1 MKKIL
6 ATLLLGLAL
15 TVAALPAAAE
25 TSGSPVTL
33 TATDGGASVRLDLPA
48 DTVQGVKALR
58 LRFAVESADPVEA
71 DFAFDSALPGSVQQ
85 YRYDAATGTMTV
97 YVAGGRELL
106 PQGTASLGSIQVD
119 VPAGGTATVHLVEN
133 SLELVNGAFGR
144 TEAPAVGNVSVE
156 VSAAEETPAPTPT
169 PTPAPDPKPT
179 PAPTQTPAEKPTQ
192 QNTAGQ
198 QSGNTQSTQSASN
211 AAPTATPAAPAATE
225 QAPVPSAGSG
235 QTAASGNSGGTKKP
249 AKGSGSASTE
259 TRVTPNPTEV
269 PAATATPEPDEQPA
283 VTPAPATP
291 EQAETAAASAVNL
304 PLAALI
310 AVACLAVV
318 VLIGIAVIRFRSR

>member
-1 MKKIL
+1 MKKFL

-97 YVAGGRELL
+97 YVAGGQELL
-106 PQGTASLGSIQVD
+106 PQGAASLGSIQVD

-156 VSAAEETPAPTPT
+156 VSAAEEPPAPTPT
-169 PTPAPDPKPT
+169 PDPKPT
-179 PAPTQTPAEKPTQ
+179 PAPTQTPAEKPSQ
-192 QNTAGQ
+192 QNNAG
-198 QSGNTQSTQSASN
+198 QSGNTQGPQSASN
-211 AAPTATPAAPAATE
+211 APPTATPAAPAATA

-269 PAATATPEPDEQPA
+269 SAATATPEPDEQPA
-283 VTPAPATP
+283 ATPAPATP
-291 EQAETAAASAVNL
+291 EQAETAAASAMNL

>member
-1 MKKIL
+1 MKKFL

-71 DFAFDSALPGSVQQ
+71 NFAFDSALPGSVQQ

-97 YVAGGRELL
+97 YVAGGQELL
-106 PQGTASLGSIQVD
+106 PQGMASLGSIQVD

-156 VSAAEETPAPTPT
+156 VSAAEPPAPTPT
-169 PTPAPDPKPT
+169 PT

-211 AAPTATPAAPAATE
+211 AAPTVTPAAPAATE
-225 QAPVPSAGSG
+225 QAPAPSAGSG

-249 AKGSGSASTE
+249 VKGSGGASTG
-259 TRVTPNPTEV
+259 TQVTPNPTEV

-291 EQAETAAASAVNL
+291 EQAETAAAPAVNL

>member
-1 MKKIL
+1 MKKFL

-15 TVAALPAAAE
+15 TVAALLAAAE

-97 YVAGGRELL
+97 YVAGGRELF

-144 TEAPAVGNVSVE
+144 TEAPAVGPVSVE

-169 PTPAPDPKPT
+169 PDPKPT
-179 PAPTQTPAEKPTQ
+179 PAPTQTPAEKPSQ
-192 QNTAGQ
+192 QNNAG
-198 QSGNTQSTQSASN
+198 QSGNTQGTQSDSN
-211 AAPTATPAAPAATE
+211 AAPTATPAAPAATA
-225 QAPVPSAGSG
+225 QTLVPSAGSG

-259 TRVTPNPTEV
+259 TQVTPNPTEV

-283 VTPAPATP
+283 VTPAPATS
-291 EQAETAAASAVNL
+291 EQAETAAAPAVNL
-304 PLAALI
+304 PLTALI

>member
-1 MKKIL
+1 MKKFL

-71 DFAFDSALPGSVQQ
+71 NFAFDSALPGCVQQ

-97 YVAGGRELL
+97 YVAGGQELL
-106 PQGTASLGSIQVD
+106 PQGAASLGSIQVD

-169 PTPAPDPKPT
+169 PDPKPT
-179 PAPTQTPAEKPTQ
+179 PAPAEKPTQ

-198 QSGNTQSTQSASN
+198 QSGNTQGTQSASN
-211 AAPTATPAAPAATE
+211 AAPTATPAAPAATA

-259 TRVTPNPTEV
+259 TQVTPNPTEV

-318 VLIGIAVIRFRSR
+318 VLIGIAVIRFRGR

>member
-58 LRFAVESADPVEA
+58 LRFAVESANPVEA

-85 YRYDAATGTMTV
+85 YRYDAATGAMTV
-97 YVAGGRELL
+97 YVAGGQELL
-106 PQGTASLGSIQVD
+106 PQGTASLGSIRLD
-119 VPAGGTATVHLVEN
+119 VPAGSTATVHLVEN

-156 VSAAEETPAPTPT
+156 VTAAEKTPAPT
-169 PTPAPDPKPT
+169 PT
-179 PAPTQTPAEKPTQ
+179 PAPTQTPPGQPSQ

-211 AAPTATPAAPAATE
+211 AAPTATPAAPAATA

-249 AKGSGSASTE
+249 VKGSGSASTE
-259 TRVTPNPTEV
+259 TQVTPNPTEV
-269 PAATATPEPDEQPA
+269 PAATATPEPDEQSA

-291 EQAETAAASAVNL
+291 EQAETAAAPAVNL
-304 PLAALI
+304 PLVALI
-310 AVACLAVV
+310 AVAFLAVV

>member
-1 MKKIL
+1 MKKFL

-71 DFAFDSALPGSVQQ
+71 NFAFDSALPGSVQQ

-97 YVAGGRELL
+97 YVAGGQELF

-144 TEAPAVGNVSVE
+144 TEAPAVGPVSVE
-156 VSAAEETPAPTPT
+156 VSAAEKTPAPTPT
-169 PTPAPDPKPT
+169 PT

-269 PAATATPEPDEQPA
+269 SAATATPEPDEQPA

-291 EQAETAAASAVNL
+291 EQAETAAASAMNL

>member
-97 YVAGGRELL
+97 YVAGGQELF

-156 VSAAEETPAPTPT
+156 VSAAEEPPAPTPT
-169 PTPAPDPKPT
+169 PDPKPT
-179 PAPTQTPAEKPTQ
+179 PAPTQTPAEKPSQ
-192 QNTAGQ
+192 QNTAG

-211 AAPTATPAAPAATE
+211 AAPTATPAAPAATA

-259 TRVTPNPTEV
+259 TQVTPNPTEV

-291 EQAETAAASAVNL
+291 EQAETAAAPAVNL

>member
-1 MKKIL
+1 MKKFL

-71 DFAFDSALPGSVQQ
+71 NFAFDSALPGSVQQ

-97 YVAGGRELL
+97 YVAGGQELL
-106 PQGTASLGSIQVD
+106 PQGAASLGSIQVD

-156 VSAAEETPAPTPT
+156 VSAAEEPPAPTPT
-169 PTPAPDPKPT
+169 PDPKPT
-179 PAPTQTPAEKPTQ
+179 PAPTQTPAEKPSQ
-192 QNTAGQ
+192 QNNAG
-198 QSGNTQSTQSASN
+198 QSGNTQGTQSASN
-211 AAPTATPAAPAATE
+211 AAPTATPAAPAATA

-269 PAATATPEPDEQPA
+269 SAATATPEPDEQPA

-291 EQAETAAASAVNL
+291 EQAETAAASAMNL

>member
-97 YVAGGRELL
+97 YVAGGRELF
-106 PQGTASLGSIQVD
+106 PQGTASLGRIQVD

-156 VSAAEETPAPTPT
+156 VSAAEEPPAPTPT
-169 PTPAPDPKPT
+169 PDPKPT
-179 PAPTQTPAEKPTQ
+179 PAPTQTPAEKPSQ
-192 QNTAGQ
+192 QNNAG
-198 QSGNTQSTQSASN
+198 QSGNTQGTQSASN
-211 AAPTATPAAPAATE
+211 AAPTATPAAPAATA
-225 QAPVPSAGSG
+225 QALVPSAGSG

-259 TRVTPNPTEV
+259 TQVTPNPTEV

-291 EQAETAAASAVNL
+291 EQAETAAAPAVNL

>member
-1 MKKIL
+1 MKKFL

-15 TVAALPAAAE
+15 TVAALLAAAE

-97 YVAGGRELL
+97 YVAGGRELF

-144 TEAPAVGNVSVE
+144 TEAPAVGPVSVE
-156 VSAAEETPAPTPT
+156 VSAAEETPAPT
-169 PTPAPDPKPT
+169 
-179 PAPTQTPAEKPTQ
+179 
-192 QNTAGQ
+192 
-198 QSGNTQSTQSASN
+198 
-211 AAPTATPAAPAATE
+211 ATPAAPAATA
-225 QAPVPSAGSG
+225 QTLVPSAGSG

-259 TRVTPNPTEV
+259 TQVTPNPTEV

-283 VTPAPATP
+283 VTPAPATS
-291 EQAETAAASAVNL
+291 EQAETAAAPAVNL
-304 PLAALI
+304 PLTALI

>member
-71 DFAFDSALPGSVQQ
+71 NFAFDSALPGSVQQ

-106 PQGTASLGSIQVD
+106 PQGAASLGSIQVD

-169 PTPAPDPKPT
+169 ST
-179 PAPTQTPAEKPTQ
+179 PAPTQTPAEKPSQ
-192 QNTAGQ
+192 QNNAG
-198 QSGNTQSTQSASN
+198 QSGNTQGTQSASN
-211 AAPTATPAAPAATE
+211 AAPTATPAAPAATA
-225 QAPVPSAGSG
+225 QAPVSSAGSG

-291 EQAETAAASAVNL
+291 EQAETAAAPAMNL

>member
-1 MKKIL
+1 MKKFL

-156 VSAAEETPAPTPT
+156 VSAAEEPPAPTPT
-169 PTPAPDPKPT
+169 PDPKPT

-192 QNTAGQ
+192 QNTAG

-211 AAPTATPAAPAATE
+211 AAPTATPAAPAATA

-259 TRVTPNPTEV
+259 TQVTPNPTEV

-318 VLIGIAVIRFRSR
+318 VLIGIAVIRFRGR

>member
-97 YVAGGRELL
+97 YVAGGQELL

-156 VSAAEETPAPTPT
+156 VSAAETSAPTPT
-169 PTPAPDPKPT
+169 PDPKPT

-192 QNTAGQ
+192 QNNAG

-211 AAPTATPAAPAATE
+211 AAPTATPAAPAATA

-291 EQAETAAASAVNL
+291 EQAETAAAPVVNL

>member
-1 MKKIL
+1 MKKFL

-156 VSAAEETPAPTPT
+156 VSAAEPPAPTPT
-169 PTPAPDPKPT
+169 PDPKPT

-211 AAPTATPAAPAATE
+211 AAPTATPAAPAATA

-259 TRVTPNPTEV
+259 TQVTPNPTEV

-291 EQAETAAASAVNL
+291 EQAETAAAPAVNL

>member
-1 MKKIL
+1 MKKFL

-33 TATDGGASVRLDLPA
+33 TATDGGASVHLDLPA

-71 DFAFDSALPGSVQQ
+71 NFAFDSALPGSVQQ

-97 YVAGGRELL
+97 YVAGGQELF

-156 VSAAEETPAPTPT
+156 VSAAEEPPAPTPT
-169 PTPAPDPKPT
+169 PDP
-179 PAPTQTPAEKPTQ
+179 KPTQ
-192 QNTAGQ
+192 QNNAG
-198 QSGNTQSTQSASN
+198 QSGNTQGTQSASN
-211 AAPTATPAAPAATE
+211 AAPTATPAAPAATA

-259 TRVTPNPTEV
+259 TQVTPNPTEV

-291 EQAETAAASAVNL
+291 EQAETAAAPAVNL

>member
-1 MKKIL
+1 MKKFL

-15 TVAALPAAAE
+15 TVAALLAAAE

-97 YVAGGRELL
+97 YVAGGQELL

-156 VSAAEETPAPTPT
+156 VSAAETSAPTPT
-169 PTPAPDPKPT
+169 PDPKPT

-192 QNTAGQ
+192 QNTAG

-211 AAPTATPAAPAATE
+211 AAPTATPAAPAATA

-259 TRVTPNPTEV
+259 TQVTPNPTEV

-291 EQAETAAASAVNL
+291 EQAETAAAPAVNL

>member
-1 MKKIL
+1 MKKFL

-15 TVAALPAAAE
+15 TVAALLAAAE

-33 TATDGGASVRLDLPA
+33 TATDGGASVHLDLPA

-97 YVAGGRELL
+97 YVAGGRELF

-144 TEAPAVGNVSVE
+144 TEAPAVGPVSVE

-169 PTPAPDPKPT
+169 PDPKPT
-179 PAPTQTPAEKPTQ
+179 PAPTQTPAEKPSQ
-192 QNTAGQ
+192 QNNAG
-198 QSGNTQSTQSASN
+198 QSGNTQGTQSDSN
-211 AAPTATPAAPAATE
+211 AAPTATPAAPAATA
-225 QAPVPSAGSG
+225 QTLVPSAGSG

-249 AKGSGSASTE
+249 AKGSGSASAE
-259 TRVTPNPTEV
+259 TQVTPNPIEV

-283 VTPAPATP
+283 VTPAPATS
-291 EQAETAAASAVNL
+291 EQAETAAAPAVNL
-304 PLAALI
+304 PLTALI

>member
-1 MKKIL
+1 MKKFL

-71 DFAFDSALPGSVQQ
+71 NFAFDSALPGSVQQ

-97 YVAGGRELL
+97 YVAGGQELF

-156 VSAAEETPAPTPT
+156 VSAAEEPPAPTPT
-169 PTPAPDPKPT
+169 PDPKPT

-269 PAATATPEPDEQPA
+269 SAATATPEPDEQPA

-291 EQAETAAASAVNL
+291 EQAETAAASAMNL

>member
-97 YVAGGRELL
+97 YVAGGQELF

-144 TEAPAVGNVSVE
+144 TEAPAVGSVSVE
-156 VSAAEETPAPTPT
+156 VSAAEPPAPTPT
-169 PTPAPDPKPT
+169 PDPKPT

-249 AKGSGSASTE
+249 AKGSGSASTG
-259 TRVTPNPTEV
+259 TQVTPNPTEV

-291 EQAETAAASAVNL
+291 EQAETAAAPAVNL

>member
-1 MKKIL
+1 M
-6 ATLLLGLAL
+6 
-15 TVAALPAAAE
+15 
-25 TSGSPVTL
+25 TL

-106 PQGTASLGSIQVD
+106 PQGAASLGSIQVD

-156 VSAAEETPAPTPT
+156 VSAAEDPPAPTPT

-179 PAPTQTPAEKPTQ
+179 PAPTQTPAEKPSQ
-192 QNTAGQ
+192 QN
-198 QSGNTQSTQSASN
+198 N
-211 AAPTATPAAPAATE
+211 
-225 QAPVPSAGSG
+225 
-235 QTAASGNSGGTKKP
+235 GG
-249 AKGSGSASTE
+249 
-259 TRVTPNPTEV
+259 
-269 PAATATPEPDEQPA
+269 
-283 VTPAPATP
+283 
-291 EQAETAAASAVNL
+291 AAAWQHPGHPVRFQRGSHRHACRTCGNGAGPG
-304 PLAALI
+304 PLRGQRTDGGLRQFRRHQKARQGQRQ
-310 AVACLAVV
+310 CLH
-318 VLIGIAVIRFRSR
+318 GDPGDPQPHRSPRRHRHAGA

>member
-1 MKKIL
+1 MKKFL

-48 DTVQGVKALR
+48 ETVQGVKALR
-58 LRFAVESADPVEA
+58 LRFAVESPDPVEA
-71 DFAFDSALPGSVQQ
+71 NFAFDSALPGSVQQ
-85 YRYDAATGTMTV
+85 YRYNAATGTMTV
-97 YVAGGRELL
+97 YVAGGQELL

-119 VPAGGTATVHLVEN
+119 VPAGGTATVRLVEN

-156 VSAAEETPAPTPT
+156 VSAAETPAPTPT
-169 PTPAPDPKPT
+169 PDPKPT

-192 QNTAGQ
+192 QNTAG

-211 AAPTATPAAPAATE
+211 AAPTATPAAPAATA

-259 TRVTPNPTEV
+259 TQVTPNPTEV

>member
-97 YVAGGRELL
+97 YVAGGQELL
-106 PQGTASLGSIQVD
+106 PQGAASLGSIQVD

-169 PTPAPDPKPT
+169 PDP
-179 PAPTQTPAEKPTQ
+179 KPTQ
-192 QNTAGQ
+192 QNNAG
-198 QSGNTQSTQSASN
+198 QSGNTQGTQSASN
-211 AAPTATPAAPAATE
+211 AAPTATPAAPAATA

-259 TRVTPNPTEV
+259 TQVTPNPTEV

-318 VLIGIAVIRFRSR
+318 ALIGIAVIRFRSR

>member
-97 YVAGGRELL
+97 YVAGGQELF

-156 VSAAEETPAPTPT
+156 VSAAEEPPAPTPT
-169 PTPAPDPKPT
+169 PDPKPT

-192 QNTAGQ
+192 QNTAG

-211 AAPTATPAAPAATE
+211 AAPTATPAAPAATA

-259 TRVTPNPTEV
+259 TQVTPNPTEV

-291 EQAETAAASAVNL
+291 EQAETAAAPAVNL

>member
-1 MKKIL
+1 MKKFL

-58 LRFAVESADPVEA
+58 LRFVVESADPVEA

-97 YVAGGRELL
+97 YVAGGQELL

-156 VSAAEETPAPTPT
+156 VSAAETSAPTPT
-169 PTPAPDPKPT
+169 PDPKPT

-192 QNTAGQ
+192 QNTAG

-211 AAPTATPAAPAATE
+211 AAPTATPAAPAATA

-235 QTAASGNSGGTKKP
+235 QTAASANSGGTKKP

-318 VLIGIAVIRFRSR
+318 ALIGIAVIRFRSR

>member
-1 MKKIL
+1 M
-6 ATLLLGLAL
+6 
-15 TVAALPAAAE
+15 AALPAAAE

-97 YVAGGRELL
+97 YVAGGRELF
-106 PQGTASLGSIQVD
+106 PQGAASLGSIQVD

-156 VSAAEETPAPTPT
+156 VSAAEPPAPTPT
-169 PTPAPDPKPT
+169 PDPKPT
-179 PAPTQTPAEKPTQ
+179 PAPTQTPAEKPSQ
-192 QNTAGQ
+192 QNNAG

-211 AAPTATPAAPAATE
+211 AAPTATPAAPAATA

-291 EQAETAAASAVNL
+291 EQAETAAAPAVNL

-318 VLIGIAVIRFRSR
+318 VPIGIAVIRFRSR

>member
-71 DFAFDSALPGSVQQ
+71 NFAFDSALPGSVQQ

-97 YVAGGRELL
+97 YVAGGQELL

-144 TEAPAVGNVSVE
+144 TEAPAVGPVSVE
-156 VSAAEETPAPTPT
+156 VSAAEEP
-169 PTPAPDPKPT
+169 

-283 VTPAPATP
+283 VTPASATP
-291 EQAETAAASAVNL
+291 EQAETAAAPAVNL

>member
-1 MKKIL
+1 MKKFL

-97 YVAGGRELL
+97 YVAGGQELL

-144 TEAPAVGNVSVE
+144 TEAPAVGPVSVE
-156 VSAAEETPAPTPT
+156 VSAEETPAPTPT
-169 PTPAPDPKPT
+169 PT

-269 PAATATPEPDEQPA
+269 SAATATPEPDEQPA

-291 EQAETAAASAVNL
+291 EQAETAAAPAVNL

>member
-1 MKKIL
+1 MKKFL

-97 YVAGGRELL
+97 YVAGGRELF
-106 PQGTASLGSIQVD
+106 PQGAASLGSIQVD

-156 VSAAEETPAPTPT
+156 VSAAEPPAPTPT
-169 PTPAPDPKPT
+169 PDPKPT
-179 PAPTQTPAEKPTQ
+179 PAPTQTPAEKPSQ
-192 QNTAGQ
+192 QNNAG
-198 QSGNTQSTQSASN
+198 QSGNTQGTQSASN
-211 AAPTATPAAPAATE
+211 AAPTATPAAPAATA

-291 EQAETAAASAVNL
+291 EQAETAAAPAVNL

-318 VLIGIAVIRFRSR
+318 VPIGIAVIRFRSR

>member
-97 YVAGGRELL
+97 YVAGGQELF

-156 VSAAEETPAPTPT
+156 VSAAEPPAPTPT
-169 PTPAPDPKPT
+169 PDPKPT

-198 QSGNTQSTQSASN
+198 SGNTQGTQSASN
-211 AAPTATPAAPAATE
+211 AAPTATPAAPAATA

-291 EQAETAAASAVNL
+291 EQAETAAAPAVNL

>member
-156 VSAAEETPAPTPT
+156 VSAAEEPPAPTPT
-169 PTPAPDPKPT
+169 PDPKPT
-179 PAPTQTPAEKPTQ
+179 PAPTQTPAEKPSQ
-192 QNTAGQ
+192 QNNAG

-269 PAATATPEPDEQPA
+269 PAATATPAPDEQPA

>member
-1 MKKIL
+1 MKKFL

-97 YVAGGRELL
+97 YVAGGQELF

-156 VSAAEETPAPTPT
+156 VSAAEPPAPTPT
-169 PTPAPDPKPT
+169 PDPKPT
-179 PAPTQTPAEKPTQ
+179 PAPTQTPAEKPSQ
-192 QNTAGQ
+192 QNNAG
-198 QSGNTQSTQSASN
+198 QSGNTQGTQSASN
-211 AAPTATPAAPAATE
+211 AAPTATPAAPAATA

-269 PAATATPEPDEQPA
+269 SAATATPEPDEQPA

-291 EQAETAAASAVNL
+291 EQAETAAVSAVNL

>member
-1 MKKIL
+1 MKKFL

-97 YVAGGRELL
+97 YVAGGQELL

-156 VSAAEETPAPTPT
+156 VSAAETSAPTPT
-169 PTPAPDPKPT
+169 PDPKPT

-192 QNTAGQ
+192 QNTAG

-211 AAPTATPAAPAATE
+211 AAPTATPAAPAATA

-235 QTAASGNSGGTKKP
+235 QTAASANSGGTKKP

-318 VLIGIAVIRFRSR
+318 ALIGIAVIRFRSR

>member
-15 TVAALPAAAE
+15 TVAALAAAAE

-97 YVAGGRELL
+97 YVAGGRELF

-144 TEAPAVGNVSVE
+144 TEAPAVGPVSVE

-169 PTPAPDPKPT
+169 PDPK
-179 PAPTQTPAEKPTQ
+179 PTQTPAEKPTQ

-211 AAPTATPAAPAATE
+211 AAPTATPAAPAATA

-235 QTAASGNSGGTKKP
+235 QTAVSGNSGGTKKP

-259 TRVTPNPTEV
+259 TQVTPNPTEV
-269 PAATATPEPDEQPA
+269 PAATATSAPDEQPA

-291 EQAETAAASAVNL
+291 EQAETAAAPAVNL

>member
-1 MKKIL
+1 MKKFL

-33 TATDGGASVRLDLPA
+33 TATDGGASVHLDLPA

-97 YVAGGRELL
+97 YVAGGQELL

-144 TEAPAVGNVSVE
+144 TEAPAVGPVSVE
-156 VSAAEETPAPTPT
+156 VSAAEETPAPTPS
-169 PTPAPDPKPT
+169 PDPKPT

-259 TRVTPNPTEV
+259 TQVTPNPTEV

>member
-1 MKKIL
+1 MKKFL

-97 YVAGGRELL
+97 YVAGGQELL
-106 PQGTASLGSIQVD
+106 PQGAALLGSIQVD

-156 VSAAEETPAPTPT
+156 VSAAEEPPAPTPT
-169 PTPAPDPKPT
+169 PDPKPT
-179 PAPTQTPAEKPTQ
+179 PAPTQTPAEKPSQ
-192 QNTAGQ
+192 QNNAG
-198 QSGNTQSTQSASN
+198 QSGNTQGTQSASN
-211 AAPTATPAAPAATE
+211 AAPTATPAAPAATA

-249 AKGSGSASTE
+249 VKGSGSASTG

>member
-97 YVAGGRELL
+97 YVAGGQELL

-156 VSAAEETPAPTPT
+156 VSAAEEPPAPTPT
-169 PTPAPDPKPT
+169 PDPKPT
-179 PAPTQTPAEKPTQ
+179 PAPTQTPAEKPSQ
-192 QNTAGQ
+192 QNNAG
-198 QSGNTQSTQSASN
+198 QSGNTQGTQSASN
-211 AAPTATPAAPAATE
+211 AAPTATPAAPAATA

-259 TRVTPNPTEV
+259 TQVTPNPTEV

-291 EQAETAAASAVNL
+291 EQAETAAAPAVNL

>member
-1 MKKIL
+1 MKKFL

-97 YVAGGRELL
+97 YVAGGQELL

-156 VSAAEETPAPTPT
+156 VSAAETSAPTPT
-169 PTPAPDPKPT
+169 PDPKPT
-179 PAPTQTPAEKPTQ
+179 PAPTQTPAEKPSQ
-192 QNTAGQ
+192 QNNAG

-211 AAPTATPAAPAATE
+211 AAPTATPAAPAATA

-235 QTAASGNSGGTKKP
+235 QTAASANSGGTKKP

-259 TRVTPNPTEV
+259 TQVTPNPTEV

-291 EQAETAAASAVNL
+291 EQAETAAAPAVNL

>member
-1 MKKIL
+1 MKKFL

-97 YVAGGRELL
+97 YVAGGQDLF
-106 PQGTASLGSIQVD
+106 PQGTASLGRIQVD

-156 VSAAEETPAPTPT
+156 VSAAVETPAPTPT
-169 PTPAPDPKPT
+169 PT

-198 QSGNTQSTQSASN
+198 QSGNTQSASN

-259 TRVTPNPTEV
+259 TQVTPNPTEV

-291 EQAETAAASAVNL
+291 EQAETAAAPAVNL